1 MSFKIKLFVKRFLCD
16 YIPNV
21 LITKIPIYRIRNF
34 YYSKVMSIKIL
45 KGSSIHMN
53 TFIEGT
59 CFRKERLI
67 IDENTSI
74 GRFSYLDCRGGIE
87 IGKNVSISPNV
98 RIITAQ
104 HEINSVDFKYISKKV
119 EIGDYVW
126 IGTGA
131 MIMPGIKLGKG
142 SVVAA
147 GSVVTKNV
155 EPYTVVGGVPAKFIK
170 KREKKLN
177 YKCIYKPYFD

>member
-1 MSFKIKLFVKRFLCD
+1 MNYKIKLFVKRFLCD
-16 YIPNV
+16 YISNA
-21 LITKIPIYRIRNF
+21 LITKIPNYSIRNF

-53 TFIEGT
+53 IFIEGA
-59 CFRKERLI
+59 CFGKERLV

-119 EIGDYVW
+119 KIEDYVW

-147 GSVVTKNV
+147 GSIVTKNV

-170 KREKKLN
+170 EREKKLN
-177 YKCIYKPYFD
+177 YECIYKPYFD